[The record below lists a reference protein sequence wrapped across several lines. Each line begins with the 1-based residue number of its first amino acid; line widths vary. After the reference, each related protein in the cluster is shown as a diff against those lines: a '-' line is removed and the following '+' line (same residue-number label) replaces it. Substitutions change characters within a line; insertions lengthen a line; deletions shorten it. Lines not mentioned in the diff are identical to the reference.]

1 MKGQDMSPEI
11 VGGMLMKF
19 HSASHH
25 EGESHQ
31 SENRTLKNA

>member
-1 MKGQDMSPEI
+1 MKGQDTPPEI

-25 EGESHQ
+25 EGQSHQ
-31 SENRTLKNA
+31 NRMLKMHKN